1 MDRKWIT
8 IKVVDR
14 QVMGI
19 YCNVCLAFSDTNS
32 SFTDGF
38 TKYSHIYERITDHEA
53 SKSHNS
59 SVMAR
64 FDAQSEKDI
73 ETLLNVEMVNDRK
86 RAIQDNILVL
96 QRILAVIKFLGKQA
110 L

>member
-1 MDRKWIT
+1 M
-8 IKVVDR
+8 VLS
-14 QVMGI
+14 G
-19 YCNVCLAFSDTNS
+19 
-32 SFTDGF
+32 
-38 TKYSHIYERITDHEA
+38 ITDHEA
-53 SKSHNS
+53 TKSHNF
-59 SVMAR
+59 SVMAL